1 MNARARAF
9 ELLPSSILAT
19 AAILGVVAALQPVIA
34 VGVVGGLVLA
44 YVTFSDLALGFAVLA
59 FLSFVDTLPTSGSLS
74 PAKAAGLLVAV
85 AWLAR
90 FSIGE
95 RGRSERDFFAEHSYL
110 TWTLVAFFGWAT
122 LSLLWAPSTSAS
134 FGALQ
139 RYAPNLLLIPIGYT
153 AVRTRRDLAIVVGA
167 IVLGAMVAAAF
178 AVLQPPNPNIVEE
191 SQRATGTIGDP
202 NELAAVL
209 LVGLALGAGYALGR
223 TRLPLLR
230 LIAAIAVPLC
240 AAGIFLSLSRGGL
253 VALAAL
259 MLAGTVFAGRWRMAI
274 TLMLTVIAAG
284 GFIYYTQ
291 LAPLPARERV
301 SSAKGGT
308 GRTDL
313 WTVGWREVQAHPI
326 TGVGVGNF
334 PNTSAEY
341 TLRPGLIQRTDLIF
355 NERPYV
361 THNTYL
367 QIMAETGVPGLLL
380 FLGVI
385 GACLRWTL
393 LAARIWA
400 RRGQVAMEALAR
412 SMFLGLC
419 GMLVADFFIS
429 VMYSKLLWVLL
440 ALGPA
445 MYAIAS
451 REDTAETA
459 IDEPDPDESFIERS
473 RSLAAPAY

>member
-1 MNARARAF
+1 MNTRPRAF
-9 ELLPSSILAT
+9 ELLPSSILAA
-19 AAILGVVAALQPVIA
+19 AAILGVLAALQPMIA
-34 VGVVGGLVLA
+34 LGAVAGLVLA

-90 FSIGE
+90 ISLGD
-95 RGRSERDFFAEHSYL
+95 RSDRDFFADHSYL
-110 TWTLVAFFGWAT
+110 TWALIAFFAWAT
-122 LSLLWAPSTSAS
+122 ISLLWAPSTSAS

-139 RYAPNLLLIPIGYT
+139 RYAPNILLIPIGYT
-153 AVRTRRDLAIVVGA
+153 AVRARRDLAIVVGA
-167 IVLGAMVAAAF
+167 IVVGAMVAAAF

-209 LVGLALGAGYALGR
+209 LVGLALGAGFALGR
-223 TRLPLLR
+223 TRAPLMR
-230 LIAAIAVPLC
+230 WIAAVAVPLC

-274 TLMLTVIAAG
+274 TIMLAVIAAG
-284 GFIYYTQ
+284 GFIYFTQ

-313 WTVGWREVQAHPI
+313 WTVGWREVQAHPL

-341 TLRPGLIQRTDLIF
+341 TLRPGVIQRTDLIF

-367 QIMAETGVPGLLL
+367 QIMAEMGVPGLLL
-380 FLGVI
+380 FLGLI
-385 GACLRWTL
+385 GACMSWALR
-393 LAARIWA
+393 AARIWA
-400 RRGQVAMEALAR
+400 RRGEPAMEALAR
-412 SMFLGLC
+412 AMFLGLC

-445 MYAIAS
+445 MYAIARHEDDAEPASDEPES
-451 REDTAETA
+451 REGFAEL
-459 IDEPDPDESFIERS
+459 S
-473 RSLAAPAY
+473 RPGPAPAY

>member
-1 MNARARAF
+1 MNARTRAF
-9 ELLPSSILAT
+9 EVVPSTILAM
-19 AAILGVVAALQPVIA
+19 AAVLGVIAALQPTIA
-34 VGVVGGLVLA
+34 VALVAGLVLA
-44 YVTFSDLALGFAVLA
+44 YVVFSDLAAGFAVLA
-59 FLSFVDTLPTSGSLS
+59 FLSFLESLASGSLS
-74 PAKAAGLLVAV
+74 PAKAAGLLLAV

-90 FSIGE
+90 FSLGE
-95 RGRSERDFFAEHSYL
+95 RSERDFFADHSYL
-110 TWTLVAFFGWAT
+110 TWTLIAFFGWAVI
-122 LSLLWAPSTSAS
+122 SLLWAPSTSAS
-134 FGALQ
+134 TGALQ

-167 IVLGAMVAAAF
+167 IILGAMVAAAF
-178 AVLQPPNPNIVEE
+178 AVLQPPNPAIVEE
-191 SQRATGTIGDP
+191 SARATGTIGDP

-209 LVGLALGAGYALGR
+209 LVGLALGAGFALGR
-223 TRLPLLR
+223 GRAPLMR
-230 LIAAIAVPLC
+230 VVAAVAVPLC
-240 AAGIFLSLSRGGL
+240 LAGVFLSLSRGGL
-253 VALAAL
+253 VALAAM
-259 MLAGTVFAGRWRMAI
+259 MLAGTIFAGRWRMAI
-274 TLMLTVIAAG
+274 TLMLVTIAGG
-284 GFIYYTQ
+284 GFIYFTQ

-313 WTVGWREVQAHPI
+313 WTVASRMVQAHPI

-341 TLRPGLIQRTDLIF
+341 TLRAGPLQRTDLIF

-367 QIMAETGVPGLLL
+367 QITAEMGVPALLL
-380 FLGVI
+380 FLGI
-385 GACLRWTL
+385 IAACMSWALR
-393 LAARIWA
+393 AARIWA
-400 RRGQVAMEALAR
+400 RRGEVVMEVLAR

-445 MYAIAS
+445 MYAIARHDDAS
-451 REDTAETA
+451 EPVAADSHSGRRE
-459 IDEPDPDESFIERS
+459 PS
-473 RSLAAPAY
+473 PAQA